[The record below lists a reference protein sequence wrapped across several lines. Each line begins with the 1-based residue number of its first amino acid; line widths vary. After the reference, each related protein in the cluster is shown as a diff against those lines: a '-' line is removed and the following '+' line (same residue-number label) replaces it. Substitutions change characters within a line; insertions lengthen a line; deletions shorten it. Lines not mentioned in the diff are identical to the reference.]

1 MNYIKHLSGF
11 FVKVSSDDRLN
22 PTHISL
28 YISLFQFWNTY
39 RFHNPI
45 SISRQDAMK
54 VSKISSKVTYH
65 KCIRELHNFGYLRY
79 EPSYNPFKGSLVY
92 LFDFQ
97 TNSEL
102 VNKMNPI
109 KNGTGSEQVAN
120 TCRTKIE
127 TGTGQALIPY
137 INNTNN
143 SKQQTEVNELFKFNS
158 DENNT
163 SSKNDSTQLRDS
175 KEKLKG
181 FAGGEKKE
189 NSGRQKKVANK
200 KEKACS
206 ETFSSDD
213 QGERFQRPLR
223 EKVKEYFAE
232 HNWPAKEADKFYNHY
247 ESNGWLVGG
256 KTPMFNWIA
265 SAGNWMLNSENF
277 NNDKNYAA
285 KNLNSIGF
293 EKRTRSG
300 NLHTSTGKDYGE
312 PL

>member
-11 FVKVSSDDRLN
+11 FEKVSKDDRLN

-28 YISLFQFWNTY
+28 YVSLFQFWNSY

-45 SISRQDAMK
+45 SISRQEAMK

-65 KCIRELHNFGYLRY
+65 KCIRELNDFGYLRY

-109 KNGTGSEQVAN
+109 KNRTGSEQVAN
-120 TCRTKIE
+120 KSHTKIE

-137 INNTNN
+137 TNNTNN
-143 SKQQTEVNELFKFNS
+143 SKQQTEVNELFKFKN
-158 DENNT
+158 EKNT
-163 SSKNDSTQLRDS
+163 SSKNDSPQFGNS
-175 KEKLKG
+175 KEK
-181 FAGGEKKE
+181 
-189 NSGRQKKVANK
+189 KVAPK
-200 KEKACS
+200 KRKAIS
-206 ETFSSDD
+206 ETFSSGD
-213 QGERFQRPLR
+213 QSQGFKRPLR
-223 EKVKEYFAE
+223 EEVKSYFAE
-232 HNWPAKEADKFYNHY
+232 HRWPNKEADKFYNHY

-256 KTPMFNWIA
+256 KTPMYNWIA
-265 SAGNWMLNSENF
+265 SAGNWMLNAENF
-277 NNDKNYAA
+277 TNGKTKPDAGK
-285 KNLNSIGF
+285 LS
-293 EKRTRSG
+293 S
-300 NLHTSTGKDYGE
+300 STDKDYGE